1 MSDSI
6 LASIRDG
13 NLEELNNYYNEELD
27 NYTNLYE
34 QYLEK
39 MASDEKEMAEAEL
52 KPQIIEKNNLLIN
65 LANIFLRNNQR
76 SNELIE
82 TDYQTIDNKTRQLT
96 DLRNQL
102 NNLESGDFQESQA
115 EEVKAQKK
123 IENISGNASTNKT
136 ILTVLSAINIIL
148 FAFLVGGMIRL
159 SIIRKNS

>member
-6 LASIRDG
+6 LTSIRDG

-82 TDYQTIDNKTRQLT
+82 TDYRTIDNKTKQLT
-96 DLRNQL
+96 DLRTQL
-102 NNLESGDFQESQA
+102 QNLDSTEFQESQA

-123 IENISGNASTNKT
+123 IENISGNVSTNKT

-159 SIIRKNS
+159 SVIRKNS